1 MGETAY
7 KPMVNQS
14 SSASIVLLGAGRV
27 ATHLAPVVIE
37 AGYHI
42 VQIYSRT
49 IDAARNLASPL
60 GVPYTDNMEAI
71 TTNASIYITC
81 VADEALPSIAQ
92 RLVDRVNAAAP
103 SPPLFL
109 HTAGSVP
116 MNLWHEAGAKHYGI
130 LYPLQTFSKE
140 RAVDMREVALFVEG
154 SDEDALHTIEL
165 LGHSISNKVYRADS
179 SERALLHISAV
190 FACNFTNAM
199 YGIADQLLK
208 QGGIPFDVLLPLID
222 ETAAKVHTL
231 APHEAQTGPAVRGDN
246 EVMQHHLARLTN
258 QPELQ
263 QLYAQISAIINNQH
277 LSNS

>member
-1 MGETAY
+1 
-7 KPMVNQS
+7 MVNQS
-14 SSASIVLLGAGRV
+14 PSASIVLLGAGRV
-27 ATHLAPVVIE
+27 ATHLVPALIE
-37 AGYHI
+37 AGHRI

-60 GVPYTDNMEAI
+60 GVPYTDDMEAI

-92 RLVDRVNAAAP
+92 RLADRVNAAAP
-103 SPPLFL
+103 SSPLFL

-165 LGHSISNKVYRADS
+165 LAHSISNKVYRADS

>member
-14 SSASIVLLGAGRV
+14 PSASIVLLGAGRV
-27 ATHLAPVVIE
+27 ATHLVPALIE
-37 AGYHI
+37 AGHRI

-60 GVPYTDNMEAI
+60 GVAYTDDMEAI

-103 SPPLFL
+103 SSPLFL

-165 LGHSISNKVYRADS
+165 LAHSISNKVYRADS

-199 YGIADQLLK
+199 YGIAHQLLK

-263 QLYAQISAIINNQH
+263 QLYAQISAIINNQP

>member
-14 SSASIVLLGAGRV
+14 PSASIVLLGAGRV
-27 ATHLAPVVIE
+27 ATHLVPALIE
-37 AGYHI
+37 AGHRI

-60 GVPYTDNMEAI
+60 GVSYTDDMEAI

-92 RLVDRVNAAAP
+92 RLVDRVNAVAP
-103 SPPLFL
+103 SSPLFL

-263 QLYAQISAIINNQH
+263 QLYAQISAIINNQP

>member
-14 SSASIVLLGAGRV
+14 PSASIVLLGAGRV
-27 ATHLAPVVIE
+27 ATHLVPALIE
-37 AGYHI
+37 AGHRI

-49 IDAARNLASPL
+49 IDAARNLASPF
-60 GVPYTDNMEAI
+60 GVPYTDDMEAI

-103 SPPLFL
+103 SSPLFL

-263 QLYAQISAIINNQH
+263 QLYAQISAIINNQP

>member
-14 SSASIVLLGAGRV
+14 PSTSIVLLGAGRV
-27 ATHLAPVVIE
+27 ATHLVPALIE
-37 AGYHI
+37 AGHRI

-92 RLVDRVNAAAP
+92 RLVDRANAAAP

-116 MNLWHEAGAKHYGI
+116 MNLWQEAGAKHYGI

-165 LGHSISNKVYRADS
+165 LSHSISNKVYRADS